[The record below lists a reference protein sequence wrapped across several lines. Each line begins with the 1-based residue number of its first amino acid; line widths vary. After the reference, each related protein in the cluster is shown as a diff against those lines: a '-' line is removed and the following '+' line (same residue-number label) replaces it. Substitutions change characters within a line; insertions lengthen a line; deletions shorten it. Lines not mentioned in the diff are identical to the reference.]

1 MTWFFVPPRPRWW
14 DRFRRGKRV
23 PAGWQDI
30 GYLVEEP
37 ATPDNGERYSARGEV
52 PDLAGLPLTLTGDR
66 CHMASHFVRLPF
78 EVDPDM
84 LDALGALF
92 SQGVSY
98 LLSEGANLTT
108 IRAQVETDLSDGS
121 WHLTMRGNS

>member
-1 MTWFFVPPRPRWW
+1 MTWFFAPPPPHWW

-23 PAGWQDI
+23 PASWQDI
-30 GYLVEEP
+30 GYVTDDDRYR
-37 ATPDNGERYSARGEV
+37 AGEHSHDDYSAGGEDYV
-52 PDLAGLPLTLTGDR
+52 FPAPR
-66 CHMASHFVRLPF
+66 KVNQAHFVRLPF

-84 LDALGALF
+84 LDALSALF

-98 LLSEGANLTT
+98 LLREGARLST

-121 WHLTMRGNS
+121 WHLTMRGSS

>member
-1 MTWFFVPPRPRWW
+1 MTWFFAPPRWW

-30 GYLVEEP
+30 GYV
-37 ATPDNGERYSARGEV
+37 TDDDYSAGGEDYV
-52 PDLAGLPLTLTGDR
+52 FPAPR
-66 CHMASHFVRLPF
+66 PYFIRLPF

-84 LDALGALF
+84 LDALSALF

-98 LLSEGANLTT
+98 LLHEGANLST